1 MLRLTRRLSLALFL
15 FAVSQVQAAVVPNI
29 NLNLNSAESSFNAAL
44 GVTANI
50 IGLGPQSFFTPSLSL
65 TPTLG
70 AANVD
75 IDWSNTGAFQ
85 SIDFNSQSAFVPN
98 YTFNYTI
105 PPLPVIGSIG
115 SVSGSLSAVSLND
128 FVTSTSPASVIAPI
142 GASGGSWQ
150 AALGTYSETV
160 TPIVITGTGLL
171 SFINI
176 NTNLGSFGLAN
187 PANPFTAGTVEVG
200 PDLGG
205 FSSVKVTIPYAYDQ
219 YIAGP
224 YTVIA
229 GVLDNVGVLVRVSG
243 QLVYSGEVAT
253 SAIPEAGSL
262 ALMGIAISIV
272 AIPVIYRRRKIAA

>member
-1 MLRLTRRLSLALFL
+1 
-15 FAVSQVQAAVVPNI
+15 N
-29 NLNLNSAESSFNAAL
+29 
-44 GVTANI
+44 TA
-50 IGLGPQSFFTPSLSL
+50 
-65 TPTLG
+65 
-70 AANVD
+70 
-75 IDWSNTGAFQ
+75 AFQ
-85 SIDFNSQSAFVPN
+85 SIEFNSQSAFVPN
-98 YTFNYTI
+98 YTFNYSI

-128 FVTSTSPASVIAPI
+128 FVTSPSPATVIAPI
-142 GASGGSWQ
+142 GVSGGTWQ

-160 TPIVITGTGLL
+160 TPLVVTGTGLL

-187 PANPFTAGTVEVG
+187 PANPFTAGSVEVG

-224 YTVIA
+224 YTVIS
-229 GVLDNVGVLVRVSG
+229 GVLDNLAVLVRVSG

-253 SAIPEAGSL
+253 SAIPETGSM
-262 ALMGIAISIV
+262 ALMGIAFSFV
-272 AIPVIYRRRKIAA
+272 AVALIYRRRKMAA